1 MPAFS
6 QNVICNRALSRIKA
20 GKIADI
26 NEQSLSAEMCRQF
39 YPETIGDML
48 EGDHDWSFAN
58 QRVALALLATNDRVM
73 EWVYAYAL
81 PNNMASGGA
90 IRVLPDLSSAGVG
103 LPQPLP
109 GEPYAETWVSSGVA
123 YETPYIIEGRTLYS
137 NVVNATLEYVISDIA
152 GLNIPNKVITAF
164 TVDLASRLAV
174 PVKGDKQRETALA
187 QAAALAW
194 ERAVAD
200 DRNRQPQQTG
210 EYVSETMLAR
220 RGYLS
225 EVP

>member
-1 MPAFS
+1 MPAFDRTTL
-6 QNVICNRALSRIKA
+6 CNRALSRIKA
-20 GKIADI
+20 GKIVSFD
-26 NEQSLSAEMCRQF
+26 EQSLSAEKCREF
-39 YPETIGDML
+39 YPETLGDML

-58 QRVALALLATNDRVM
+58 QRVTLALKGTNDRAM

-109 GEPYAETWVSSGVA
+109 GEPYAETWISAGVG
-123 YETPYIIEGRTLYS
+123 YETPYIIEGSTIYS
-137 NVVNATLEYVISDIA
+137 NVVNATLEYVINDIA
-152 GLNIPNKVITAF
+152 GISIPNKVMTAF
-164 TVDLASRLAV
+164 SIDLAARLAV
-174 PVKGDKQRETALA
+174 PIKGDKQREATLA

-210 EYVSETMLAR
+210 EYVSEAMLAR

>member
-1 MPAFS
+1 MPAFDRTT
-6 QNVICNRALSRIKA
+6 ICNRGLSRIKA
-20 GKIADI
+20 GRIVSFE
-26 NEQSLSAEMCRQF
+26 EQSFSAEMCRQF
-39 YPETIGDML
+39 YPETLGDML

-58 QRVALALLATNDRVM
+58 QRVTMALLATNDRPF
-73 EWVYAYAL
+73 EWLYAYAL
-81 PNNMASGGA
+81 PANMASGGA

-109 GEPYAETWVSSGVA
+109 GEPFAETWIPNGVGF
-123 YETPYIIEGRTLYS
+123 ETPYIIEGSTLYS
-137 NVVNATLEYVISDIA
+137 NVVNATLEYVIGDIA
-152 GLNIPNKVITAF
+152 GLSIPNKAITAF
-164 TVDLASRLAV
+164 TTDLASRLAV
-174 PVKGDKQRETALA
+174 PIKGDKQREAALA